1 MELNPTAVKI
11 TVKLVAKFE
20 GCNLISYPDPAS
32 PLYSALS
39 QNGMLAKYMRGDI
52 KWQDL
57 PLNFKQLSGV
67 PFTCGYGSTHGVTK
81 HTVWTQKQAT
91 DVLEATVRE
100 FMTQA
105 IQDCPPLAN
114 LSPERVAAITSLC
127 FNIGSKA
134 FRESTACREIKAGN
148 YGLVPNAIKMWNK
161 AGGKIMQGLV
171 NRRNEE
177 ANLWM
182 SK

>member
-1 MELNPTAVKI
+1 MSLDEKAVKI
-11 TVKLVAKFE
+11 AVKLIAKFE
-20 GCNLISYPDPAS
+20 GCNLTSYPDPSS

-39 QNGMLAKYMRGDI
+39 QNGMLTSYMRGTL

-57 PLNFKQLSGV
+57 PVNFKQLDGS
-67 PFTCGYGSTHGVTK
+67 PFTVGYGSTYGVTK

-100 FMTQA
+100 FMTRA
-105 IQDCPPLAN
+105 IQDCPPLAK

-127 FNIGSKA
+127 YNIGSKA
-134 FRESTACREIKAGN
+134 FRDSTACREIKAGN
-148 YGLVPNAIKMWNK
+148 YGLVANAIKMWNK
-161 AGGKIMQGLV
+161 AGGRVMQGLI
-171 NRRNEE
+171 NRRLEE
-177 ANLWM
+177 ANLWN